1 MSRQEGYSGNTPITY
16 HDAQNILGQMAY
28 QSFSQPCYS
37 YMEFDQKLSEIIPE
51 NKMSVIGSFIESG
64 LFKIEGKVFFV
75 HKLLKEY
82 CTAYYLVHNLPLSGN
97 KELYL
102 KLVEKEEWKEV
113 FILREGFSKISKS
126 KMNFWIL

>member
-1 MSRQEGYSGNTPITY
+1 
-16 HDAQNILGQMAY
+16 
-28 QSFSQPCYS
+28 
-37 YMEFDQKLSEIIPE
+37 MEFDQKLSEIIPE

-102 KLVEKEEWKEV
+102 KLVEKRRMERI
-113 FILREGFSKISKS
+113 FFGCCQYPDS
-126 KMNFWIL
+126 